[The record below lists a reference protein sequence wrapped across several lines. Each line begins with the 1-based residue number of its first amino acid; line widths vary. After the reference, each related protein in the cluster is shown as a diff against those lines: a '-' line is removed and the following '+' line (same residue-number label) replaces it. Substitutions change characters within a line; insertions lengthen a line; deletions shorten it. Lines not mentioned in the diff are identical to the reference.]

1 MKRIKDISFIVKLR
15 SVLILISLILL
26 FVSITGWIG
35 VSKLTHEV
43 KYLNH
48 TLMPAMNDLLQAD
61 RDLYQALTA
70 GWLSLTVEPGS
81 QKFQEA
87 VKDRQENIEQ
97 AVDRVKRFSQE
108 MEMTS
113 EMSAIV
119 EEFLK
124 QADIWK
130 QKSKAIIDAG
140 SRGQGEETRAEAFNN
155 YADSDIQFQKARAE
169 IDKLTE
175 LSEAASNEAAAN
187 SELIADNA
195 RMTLLSAA
203 LLGVIFC
210 LVISILFPNLISKPL
225 KRVMESLKQFAEGEG
240 DLTRRITITGDD
252 EFGHLSMLFNSF
264 IDKLQEIISQVSNVT
279 SRLAATSEELSA
291 ITIQSSESVLTQRH
305 ETDQVATALNQM
317 TATATEVARNAAQ
330 TATAARESDEQVA
343 KGKSQVESTTK
354 SITQLANEVAI
365 AADSIKE
372 LESQSLEIGQVID
385 VIQSI
390 AEQTNLLALN
400 AAIEAAR
407 AGEQGRGF
415 AVVADEVRTLASRT
429 QKSTLEIRDIIERVQ
444 AGATNAVHSVESGHE
459 KAKMTVIAAEETS
472 LTLEAIVKE
481 VSLISENTT
490 QIASAA
496 EEQRTVTEEVSRSVA
511 NISDGATQ
519 SAEGAEQTAK
529 ASEELN
535 QLAVQQKNL
544 IARFTV

>member
-1 MKRIKDISFIVKLR
+1 MIKFKDISFILKLR
-15 SVLILISLILL
+15 SVLILISLLL
-26 FVSITGWIG
+26 LLVSMLGWRG
-35 VSKLTHEV
+35 VSMLTHEV
-43 KYLNH
+43 EDLSHKF
-48 TLMPAMNDLLQAD
+48 MPAMNDLLQAD

-70 GWLSLTVEPGS
+70 GWLTLTVEPGS

-87 VKDRQENIEQ
+87 IKDRDENIGQ
-97 AVDRVKRFSQE
+97 AVDRVKRFSKE

-113 EMSAIV
+113 EMNASV
-119 EEFLK
+119 DEFLK
-124 QADIWK
+124 LINTWE
-130 QKSKAIIDAG
+130 QKSKAIIDAR
-140 SRGQGEETRAEAFNN
+140 SSDYSEEARAKAFND
-155 YADSDIQFQKARAE
+155 YSDSDNQFQKARDE

-175 LSEAASNEAAAN
+175 LSEVASSEAVTN
-187 SELIADNA
+187 SELIASNA
-195 RMTLLSAA
+195 RITLLSIASFGII
-203 LLGVIFC
+203 LCVI
-210 LVISILFPNLISKPL
+210 ISIWFPNLISKPL

-240 DLTRRITITGDD
+240 DLTRRIEIDGDD
-252 EFGHLSMLFNSF
+252 EFGRLSVLFNGF
-264 IDKLQEIISQVSNVT
+264 VDKLQEIISQVSDVT
-279 SRLAATSEELSA
+279 SRLATTSEELSA
-291 ITIQSSESVLTQRH
+291 ITKQSSDSVQVQRH

-317 TATATEVARNAAQ
+317 TATATEVARNATQ
-330 TATAARESDEQVA
+330 TATSARESDEQVV
-343 KGKSQVESTTK
+343 KGKSQVESTTN
-354 SITQLANEVAI
+354 SISQLASEVAV
-365 AADSIKE
+365 AADSIKQ
-372 LESQSLEIGQVID
+372 LENQSLEIGNVID

-444 AGATNAVHSVESGHE
+444 AGATHAVRSVESGHE

-481 VSLISENTT
+481 VSVISENTT

-496 EEQRTVTEEVSRSVA
+496 EEQRTVTEEVSRSVS

-519 SAEGAEQTAK
+519 SAEGAEQTAR
-529 ASEELN
+529 ASEELS

-544 IARFTV
+544 IARFRV